1 MVQNGALVATPAVDL
16 SAKLCSNSE
25 RGLLGVAV
33 DPAFATNGYVFLYYS
48 FDKVGDCGTGTVNRV
63 SRFVMTG
70 NTLGGEVVLLDNIPS
85 PAGNH
90 NGGDTH
96 FGKDGLLYVS
106 VGDGGCD
113 YPGGTPS
120 GCAGSNDA
128 SRDRNAP
135 VGKILRIDRDGNVPA
150 GNPFTGAGT
159 ARCNMGVAAVGQICQ
174 ETFAWGLR
182 NPFRIAFDSNAATT
196 RFHIND
202 VGQGAWEEIDLGTA
216 GADYGWNVREGHCA
230 NGSVLDCGPPPAGMT
245 NPIFDY
251 GRSDGCRSITGG
263 AFVPNGLWPA
273 AYQGKYLFADF
284 GCGKIFRLDPN
295 GVGGFTRVDFA
306 TALGSNSVVAL
317 GFGPAGAT
325 QALYYTTYAGGGQV
339 RRIVDTRPMAS
350 IATNATPAVTLGGTA
365 QDVATVTVAPA
376 GSPVPAGTVT
386 FAVFGPDNATC
397 AGPPVATSTTALVGS
412 VPRTATSNTFMP
424 TAAGTY
430 RWVATYNGDATY
442 APAAGP
448 CNAPG
453 ETTVVTSSGAGRYN
467 PLTPSRLLD
476 TRTGTGGVS
485 GPIGPGATAEVQVT
499 GRGGVPAS
507 GVSAVVMNVTVTQPT
522 AAGSLTV
529 FPAGDPRPTPVSL
542 TFATGK
548 TVPNLVVVEP
558 GALGKVA
565 VFNSAGSSHVVI
577 DVAGWYSDVPAGN
590 AGRYSPVAPARLL
603 DTRFGTGG
611 GTRLG
616 PGASLDLQVT
626 GGGGVPA
633 TGVGAAVVYVAVTGP
648 SASSFLTVYP
658 TGEARPLAANLNFSA
673 GDTVGNRAFVKL
685 GTGGRVT
692 IYNNAGSTDVIVD
705 VNGWFTDSSVAGAAG
720 VFTPLT
726 PARILNVPVGAGSTV
741 TAQVTGQGGVPA
753 AGVSAVVLNA
763 TAVTP
768 GAGGWLT
775 AFPTGS
781 TRPATADLNYAAG
794 QTRSELVV
802 VAVGTGGKVDVYSSA
817 GAQVLV
823 DAVGWIS

>member
-1 MVQNGALVATPAVDL
+1 
-16 SAKLCSNSE
+16 
-25 RGLLGVAV
+25 
-33 DPAFATNGYVFLYYS
+33 
-48 FDKVGDCGTGTVNRV
+48 
-63 SRFVMTG
+63 
-70 NTLGGEVVLLDNIPS
+70 
-85 PAGNH
+85 
-90 NGGDTH
+90 
-96 FGKDGLLYVS
+96 
-106 VGDGGCD
+106 
-113 YPGGTPS
+113 
-120 GCAGSNDA
+120 
-128 SRDRNAP
+128 
-135 VGKILRIDRDGNVPA
+135 
-150 GNPFTGAGT
+150 
-159 ARCNMGVAAVGQICQ
+159 
-174 ETFAWGLR
+174 
-182 NPFRIAFDSNAATT
+182 
-196 RFHIND
+196 
-202 VGQGAWEEIDLGTA
+202 
-216 GADYGWNVREGHCA
+216 
-230 NGSVLDCGPPPAGMT
+230 MT

-251 GRSDGCRSITGG
+251 GRADGCRSITGG

-284 GCGKIFRLDPN
+284 ACGKIFRLDSN
-295 GVGGFTRVDFA
+295 GSGGFNRVDFA
-306 TALGSNSVVAL
+306 TNLGGNSVVAL

-350 IATNATPAVTLGGTA
+350 IATNATSAVTLGGTA
-365 QDVATVTVAPA
+365 QDMATVTVAPA
-376 GSPVPAGTVT
+376 GSPVPTGTVT
-386 FAVFGPDNATC
+386 FAVFGPDNPTC
-397 AGPPVATSTTALVGS
+397 AGPPVATSTTALSGS
-412 VPRTATSNTFMP
+412 VPRTATSNAFMP
-424 TAAGTY
+424 TVVGTY
-430 RWVATYNGDATY
+430 RWVATYNGDTTY
-442 APAAGP
+442 VPVAGP

-453 ETTVVTSSGAGRYN
+453 ETTVVTSMGAGRYN
-467 PLTPSRLLD
+467 PLTPARLLD
-476 TRTGTGGVS
+476 TRNGTGGIS
-485 GPIGPGATAEVQVT
+485 GPVGPGATAEVQVT

-522 AAGSLTV
+522 ATGSLTV
-529 FPAGDPRPTPVSL
+529 FPAGDPRPTPASL

-548 TVPNLVVVEP
+548 AVPNLVVVKP

-590 AGRYSPVAPARLL
+590 AGRYSAVTPGRLL

-616 PGASLDLQVT
+616 AGASLDLQVS
-626 GGGGVPA
+626 GRGGVPA
-633 TGVGAAVVYVAVTGP
+633 AGVGAAVVHVAVTGP

-658 TGEARPLAANLNFSA
+658 TGETRPLAANLNFNA
-673 GDTVGNRAFVKL
+673 GDTLGNRAFVKL

-741 TAQVTGQGGVPA
+741 STQVTGQGGVPA
-753 AGVSAVVLNA
+753 AGVSAVVLNT

-802 VAVGTGGKVDVYSSA
+802 VAVGSGGKVDVFSSA
-817 GAQVLV
+817 GAQITL
-823 DAVGWIS
+823 DAVGWVS